1 MSTST
6 LTVELPDQLAEELAE
21 NQVNVN
27 DLNAFVVGAV
37 EAWLRRRKAS
47 QSETSSWSGTFRQ
60 SAVAF
65 VDELIEDNRELFE
78 ELARR

>member
-6 LTVELPDQLAEELAE
+6 LTVELPDQLAVELAE
-21 NQVNVN
+21 NQVNVK

-47 QSETSSWSGTFRQ
+47 LSETSSWSDTFRQ
-60 SAVAF
+60 SAVSF
-65 VDELIEDNRELFE
+65 VDELIEDNRDLFE